1 MVNLS
6 AIAFAVRQALVA
18 EGHQLS
24 AGHAQQL
31 VSAALGHNNLASYQS
46 AGDDPGLDEAQDIVI
61 DTERLEKRAAEL
73 GHAKA
78 ELAEPIFEVLQAR
91 YGDATVYRNLE
102 SYLIALQ
109 EFVDEQAPLD
119 DAVNSQTSMT
129 NGTFPEADLELP
141 LWNDFDAE
149 SSDDIH
155 AEFSGLVT
163 VSQDEDRVYWGHEV
177 EVDAI
182 LDVERFGRMLFG
194 ARQFSVERAQL
205 RWMGEG
211 SNTEEQDAEVE
222 VGN

>member
-6 AIAFAVRQALVA
+6 ALAFAVRSSLAA
-18 EGHQLS
+18 KGHQLS
-24 AGHAQQL
+24 AGHTQQL
-31 VSAALGHNNLASYQS
+31 VSAALGHNNLASYQLS
-46 AGDDPGLDEAQDIVI
+46 GDDPGLDEAHDIVI
-61 DTERLEKRAAEL
+61 DIERLQKRVEEL
-73 GHAKA
+73 GHGEV
-78 ELAEPIFEVLQAR
+78 ELAEPIIVTLHAR
-91 YGDATVYRNLE
+91 YANATVHRNLE

-141 LWNDFDAE
+141 LWHDFDAE
-149 SSDDIH
+149 SSADICT
-155 AEFSGLVT
+155 EFSGVVT

-182 LDVERFGRMLFG
+182 LEVERFGRMLFG
-194 ARQFSVERAQL
+194 ARRFSVQRAQL

-211 SNTEEQDAEVE
+211 SDTEAQDAEAE
-222 VGN
+222 AGN